1 MTRNKIETL
10 KKYLIQNNNNLGNN
24 IILTIFEHSENIIE
38 LEFKYNKDN
47 FPIYIKI
54 VSFIDAINDIP
65 IFISKKYKQIFD
77 MVNYVIGNLRLINP
91 DKIDKINIDMLALTG
106 FNNVIYI
113 NNKLWY
119 VYTEEFKSI
128 NILNKSQTNNID
140 VDNNNL
146 IQDILLV
153 ELINDNIRYGNI
165 INKSLILAY
174 NPLNGSALIQ
184 IQISFNPVI

>member
-106 FNNVIYI
+106 FNDVIYI

-174 NPLNGSALIQ
+174 NPLNGSALTQ